1 MVRPTTDCHTIVRDK
16 ASMLWGPRGTPG
28 PAWEK
33 AEKVREGF
41 QEEAAPELHLKK

>member
-1 MVRPTTDCHTIVRDK
+1 MVWPTTDYHTIVRDK
-16 ASMLWGPRGTPG
+16 ASMLWEPRGVPG

-41 QEEAAPELHLKK
+41 QEEAVPELHLEK